1 MTKNADE
8 HEAYER
14 GRRDEREACA
24 ALADAFADEN
34 LRMAQ
39 DTILIDP
46 VLAAH
51 RQGTKLASLAE
62 ADWNRAKDLMVEGC
76 VHSSMFHAA
85 QNIAQAIRG
94 RK

>member
-1 MTKNADE
+1 MNE
-8 HEAYER
+8 RESYEQ

-24 ALADAFADEN
+24 ALADAFADDN

-39 DTILIDP
+39 DTIMVDP
-46 VLAAH
+46 VLSDH
-51 RQGTKLASLAE
+51 RRGAKLATLTE
-62 ADWNRAKDLMVEGC
+62 ADWRKAGDLIKDGC

-85 QNIAQAIRG
+85 QNIAQAIRS

>member
-1 MTKNADE
+1 MNE
-8 HEAYER
+8 RESYEQ

-39 DTILIDP
+39 DTIMVDP
-46 VLAAH
+46 VLSAYRRGA
-51 RQGTKLASLAE
+51 KLATLTE
-62 ADWNRAKDLMVEGC
+62 ADWRKAGDLIEDGC
-76 VHSSMFHAA
+76 IHSSMFHAA
-85 QNIAQAIRG
+85 QNIAQAIRS